1 MFLGQITPWAK
12 IVFRDF
18 QNLISKIHSYAKKM
32 IINEFWYLMRK
43 IDLLMTKLEC
53 FSCKFRKVS
62 SKRKLILPI
71 KSHSPF
77 GIKLLMSPPLPSFR
91 VRSSWKLKI
100 LKALAFTR
108 VAATPRI
115 FFFSWKKYHKLYYH
129 LQGTWVVVI
138 WIKSGVLQEWFLQ
151 TSVQYQLWSLL
162 KSFGS
167 LQRGL
172 GREIVTWNHFDDI
185 NFDELAF
192 DDYILMTWI

>member
-1 MFLGQITPWAK
+1 
-12 IVFRDF
+12 
-18 QNLISKIHSYAKKM
+18 M

-115 FFFSWKKYHKLYYH
+115 FFLLKKVSQALLSFARH
-129 LQGTWVVVI
+129 LSCCNLNKIRCAARMIFANLSTVSVMVSPQII
-138 WIKSGVLQEWFLQ
+138 WLASKRFGKRNSD
-151 TSVQYQLWSLL
+151 L
-162 KSFGS
+162 KSFWWHQFWWTCFRW
-167 LQRGL
+167 LLFWWLEFNVR
-172 GREIVTWNHFDDI
+172 T
-185 NFDELAF
+185 
-192 DDYILMTWI
+192 LMWVHKGGWHK

>member
-1 MFLGQITPWAK
+1 MNFGIWWEK
-12 IVFRDF
+12 
-18 QNLISKIHSYAKKM
+18 LI
-32 IINEFWYLMRK
+32 F
-43 IDLLMTKLEC
+43 LMTKLEC

-115 FFFSWKKYHKLYYH
+115 FFLLKKVSQALLSFARH
-129 LQGTWVVVI
+129 LNCCNLNKIRCAARMIFANLSTVSVMVSPQII
-138 WIKSGVLQEWFLQ
+138 WLASKRFGKRNSD
-151 TSVQYQLWSLL
+151 L
-162 KSFGS
+162 KSFWWHQFWWTCFRW
-167 LQRGL
+167 LLFWWLEFNVRTL
-172 GREIVTWNHFDDI
+172 MWVHKCECTIVST
-185 NFDELAF
+185 
-192 DDYILMTWI
+192 LMWVH